1 MKPMQIRITI
11 AAVACLL
18 CAGCG
23 DNWQAETQPVT
34 GSVTVNGQP
43 PTGALVHL
51 YPVAE
56 RVDKRNS
63 TPWGKVQPDG
73 TFSLT
78 TYEPD
83 DGAPLG
89 EYFFTIVWPEDSSKP
104 SLFDRLG
111 RRYAKPKQ
119 SKWRISVKEKS
130 NVLPPI
136 AITGAQVVMTPPRT
150 PQKSMPVEAMPARKR

>member
-1 MKPMQIRITI
+1 MKPMQIRMTI
-11 AAVACLL
+11 AALVCAL

-23 DNWQAETQPVT
+23 DNWQADTHPVT
-34 GSVTVNGQP
+34 GRVTINGKP

-51 YPVAE
+51 YPVGE

-73 TFSLT
+73 TFALT
-78 TYEPD
+78 TYAPN

-111 RRYAKPKQ
+111 RKYAKPEQ
-119 SKWRISVKEKS
+119 SKWRATVEEGH

-136 AITGAQVVMTPPRT
+136 EMTKVQVSMRPPTAQRKP
-150 PQKSMPVEAMPARKR
+150 MPFEMIPKRR

>member
-1 MKPMQIRITI
+1 MQPMQIRLMT
-11 AAVACLL
+11 AALACVLIV
-18 CAGCG
+18 GCG
-23 DNWQAETQPVT
+23 DHWQADTQPATGRVT
-34 GSVTVNGQP
+34 INGRP
-43 PTGALVHL
+43 PAGALVHL

-73 TFSLT
+73 TFALT
-78 TYEPD
+78 TYEPS
-83 DGAPLG
+83 DGAPMG

-111 RRYAKPKQ
+111 RKYAKPQQ
-119 SKWRISVKEKS
+119 SKWRVTVKEGD

-136 AITGAQVVMTPPRT
+136 ELTNVQVTMSAPQAQRKKMPPL
-150 PQKSMPVEAMPARKR
+150 